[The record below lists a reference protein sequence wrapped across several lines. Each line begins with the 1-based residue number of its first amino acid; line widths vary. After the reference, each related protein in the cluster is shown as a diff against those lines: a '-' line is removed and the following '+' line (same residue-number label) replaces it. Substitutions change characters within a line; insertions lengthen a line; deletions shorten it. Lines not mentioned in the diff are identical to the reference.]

1 MTDDPSL
8 LALELISP
16 AVVLIAKADRQPQYD
31 EEVQGSIEKHIRH
44 FCDMYMKEA
53 I

>member
-1 MTDDPSL
+1 MTDDPSM

-16 AVVLIAKADRQPQYD
+16 AVVLIAKTDRQPKCD
-31 EEVQGSIEKHIRH
+31 EEVQESIEKHLRH